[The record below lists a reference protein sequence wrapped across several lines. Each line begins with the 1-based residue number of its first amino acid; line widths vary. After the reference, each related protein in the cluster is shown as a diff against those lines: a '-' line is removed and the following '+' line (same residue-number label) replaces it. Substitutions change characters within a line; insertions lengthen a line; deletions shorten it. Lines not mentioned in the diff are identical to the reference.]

1 MDSARPAPDRS
12 AEGRSTQSRHG
23 LEQGGIVPRDH
34 FRWEVQH
41 GGRDVRAFRSFLALA
56 ATLSMVLIGT
66 ATVSAS
72 PLSASTTGTS
82 KPYTCTGHH
91 GGIVPPGTYSS
102 LLITGVCYA
111 PAGTVL
117 VKGNLT
123 VAPGALLDGAA
134 SLGDPVASPVLPATV
149 VVGGNVTVGRGA
161 VLVLGCSPAGGCE
174 GVTYDRIG
182 GNLTAIKAQA
192 VLMQAVSIGGNVTV
206 LGGGGGVLGG
216 PPKSGGCFA
225 APSPAP
231 WSEDPALSRGPNG
244 TPQYTD
250 FEDSTVGGN
259 LSVIGVRT
267 CFLASFR
274 DRVGGSITFAANAT
288 SDPDGMELGSNLV
301 GGNLACFA
309 NVPAAQ
315 FGDSFAAP
323 NMVHGSALGECG
335 FNVVLRNP
343 PVGPGLREHIS
354 VPTSS
359 LGTYSG
365 RHIQTANVASIDLGI
380 TASGDHLA
388 AALNNDLLRGAGL
401 HGSITVVPG
410 SAPGSTGEA
419 VLATIHPDGSQSF
432 EAFDKCMCHF
442 DGRSGMVSIEAY
454 GTTSADGSSSGIFLV
469 TSGGSG
475 GLGTLAGYG
484 TFSNSG
490 EPAGTLGL
498 TEHLR
503 IT

>member
-1 MDSARPAPDRS
+1 M
-12 AEGRSTQSRHG
+12 
-23 LEQGGIVPRDH
+23 VPREH
-34 FRWEVQH
+34 LRWKVQH
-41 GGRDVRAFRSFLALA
+41 GGHDVRGLRPFLALL
-56 ATLSMVLIGT
+56 ATLSMVLIGA

-72 PLSASTTGTS
+72 PLSAKTAVGS

-91 GGIVPPGTYSS
+91 GGIVPSGTYSS

-111 PAGTVL
+111 PAGTVI

-123 VAPGALLDGAA
+123 VAPGALLDAA
-134 SLGDPVASPVLPATV
+134 ATLGDPVASPILPATV
-149 VVGGNVTVGRGA
+149 VVGGNVSVGRGA
-161 VLVLGCSPAGGCE
+161 VLVLGCSPLGGCE

-206 LGGGGGVLGG
+206 LGGGGGVIGG

-225 APSPAP
+225 PTSPIPAP
-231 WSEDPALSRGPNG
+231 WSEDPALSQGPNG
-244 TPQYTD
+244 SPQYTD
-250 FEDSTVGGN
+250 FEDSTIGGN
-259 LSVIGVRT
+259 LSVIGMRT
-267 CFLASFR
+267 CYLASFR
-274 DRVGGSITFAANAT
+274 DRVGGSVTFAANAT

-309 NVPAAQ
+309 NVPAVQ
-315 FGDSFAAP
+315 FGDASAAP
-323 NMVHGSALGECG
+323 NMVHGAALGECG
-335 FNVVLRNP
+335 FNVVLGNP
-343 PVGPGLREHIS
+343 PVEHGIREHIS
-354 VPTSS
+354 VRTSS

-365 RHIQTANVASIDLGI
+365 RHIQTASVASMDLGT
-380 TASGDHLA
+380 TASGDELIV
-388 AALNNDLLRGAGL
+388 ALNNVVLRGSGL
-401 HGSITVVPG
+401 QGRITVVPG
-410 SAPGSTGEA
+410 SPLGSTGEA
-419 VLATIHPDGSQSF
+419 VAITVHPDGSQSF

-442 DGRSGMVSIEAY
+442 DGQSGMVSIEAY

-469 TSGGSG
+469 TSNGAGGG
-475 GLGTLAGYG
+475 GLARLAGYG